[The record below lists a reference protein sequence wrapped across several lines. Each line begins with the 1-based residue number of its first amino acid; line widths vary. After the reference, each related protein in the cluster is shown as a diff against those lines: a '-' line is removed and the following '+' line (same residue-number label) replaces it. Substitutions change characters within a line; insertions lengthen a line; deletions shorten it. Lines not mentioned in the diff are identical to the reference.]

1 MNWWGKLLGGAFGF
15 ALGGPLGALLGA
27 VLGHQFDKGL
37 KALKVQM
44 GLGDV
49 ERVQAAF
56 FTATFAVMGRLAK
69 ADGRVS
75 AHEIGFAETVMG
87 HMALGPDQRKAAI
100 ELFRRGKDEDFDLEA
115 VLDQLRSVSHYRHN
129 LLRMFLEIQL
139 QAAYADGALDGAE
152 REFLLHVFERLGFSA
167 AEFAHLDAMVRA
179 ARHFAGA
186 GGGGGAGAGAGWR
199 EAAPRRDLLAEAYR
213 VLDVAPEAADAEVK
227 KAYRRLMNQHHPDKL
242 VARGLPE
249 EMMKLAT
256 ENAQE
261 IKAAYETVKQAR
273 GMR

>member
-44 GLGDV
+44 NVGDV

-75 AHEIGFAETVMG
+75 EHEIGFAETVMG

-100 ELFRRGKDEDFDLEA
+100 ELFRQGKADDFDLDG
-115 VLDQLRSVSHYRHN
+115 VLAQLRSVSHFRQN

-139 QAAYADGALDGAE
+139 QAAYADGQLDDAE
-152 REFLLHVFERLGFSA
+152 REFLIGVFGQLGFSA
-167 AEFAHLDAMVRA
+167 REFAHLDAMVRA

-186 GGGGGAGAGAGWR
+186 GGAGADAGRWR
-199 EAAPRRDLLAEAYR
+199 EEAPRKDLLAEAYR
-213 VLDVAPEAADAEVK
+213 VLDLTPESSDAEVK

-249 EMMKLAT
+249 EMVKLAT
-256 ENAQE
+256 GKAQE